1 MPIGTTEAATDTT
14 TRVRVRFAP
23 SPTGGLHIG
32 SARTA
37 LYNYLC
43 ARHGRGDFL
52 IRIEDTDIV
61 RSELRHEQSILA
73 DLRWLGLHWDEG
85 PDIGGPSGPYRQSER
100 TAHYRDVAGQLLEKG
115 DAYPCFCT
123 QERLE
128 QSRAE
133 QLRQGG
139 TPRYDGRCAL
149 LTQEEA
155 AARRRAGEPAALRLR
170 VPSQQWL
177 VDDLIRG
184 PVEFGPQAFGDFI
197 IVRSNGTAGY
207 NFAAAVDDRDMAI
220 THVIRGDDHLTNT
233 ARQLAVFAALKA
245 PAPRYAHHSL
255 VLGPDGGKLSKRH
268 GATTIGDFR
277 ELGYLPVAIANYLAL
292 LSWSHGEDEV
302 LDLERLERDFEI
314 ERLSAS
320 PAVFDQAKLDWLDH
334 QHIMRLDDA
343 GHERLVAER
352 LPAGTPRQAVMA
364 IARALRPS
372 ISRYGEVAAAAAPIL
387 APALPDVPDER
398 VAAALPQLTEFAR
411 LRAAA
416 ADWLAGDAAQQ
427 LLAAYRAW
435 AKEAGVKVK
444 DALMPLR
451 LALTGCEH
459 GPELAY
465 VLAAVERTDALARLV
480 RAGVA
485 V

>member
-1 MPIGTTEAATDTT
+1 
-14 TRVRVRFAP
+14 VRVRFAP

-43 ARHGRGDFL
+43 ARHAHGDFL
-52 IRIEDTDIV
+52 VRIEDTDV
-61 RSELRHEQSILA
+61 ARSELRHEHSILA
-73 DLRWLGLHWDEG
+73 DLRWLGLQWDEG
-85 PDIGGPSGPYRQSER
+85 PDVGGPSGPYRQSER
-100 TAHYRDVAGQLLEKG
+100 TARYREAADGLLEKG
-115 DAYPCFCT
+115 DAYPSFCS

-128 QSRAE
+128 QLRAE

-139 TPRYDGRCAL
+139 TPRYDGRCTL
-149 LTQEEA
+149 LTPEEA

-170 VPSQQWL
+170 VPSRQWL

-233 ARQLAVFAALKA
+233 ARQLAVFAALDA
-245 PAPRYAHHSL
+245 QAPRYAHHSL
-255 VLGPDGGKLSKRH
+255 VLGPDGGKLSKRY

-277 ELGYLPVAIANYLAL
+277 DLGYLPAAIANYLAL

-302 LDLERLERDFEI
+302 LDLERLEQDFEI

-343 GHERLVAER
+343 EHERMVAER
-352 LPAGTPRQAVMA
+352 LPAGTPPPAIAA
-364 IARALRPS
+364 IARALKPS
-372 ISRYGEVAAAAAPIL
+372 ISRYGEVAEAAAPVL
-387 APALPDVPDER
+387 APALPEVPDEQ
-398 VAAALPQLTEFAR
+398 VAAALTQLSEFAR

-416 ADWLAGDAAQQ
+416 SLWLDDEAAPRVLAD
-427 LLAAYRAW
+427 YRAW
-435 AKEAGVKVK
+435 AKEAGIKAK

-459 GPELAY
+459 GPELVY
-465 VLAAVERTDALARLV
+465 VLAAIERTDALARLA
-480 RAGVA
+480 RAGVS